1 MLIYK
6 ERIIIIKI
14 DNSRNVLLSEIL
26 NLCKFHTVNNNQI
39 GIN

>member
-6 ERIIIIKI
+6 EHIIIIKI
-14 DNSRNVLLSEIL
+14 DDNRNVLLSKIL
-26 NLCKFHTVNNNQI
+26 NLCKFHPLNDNQI